1 MSIGCR
7 EVVVQLFKEE
17 TLFIFICLGVALLMF
32 YVCKLNTWTHMEIIT
47 KRSFRKMTVDDVM
60 SSIWGELPISARFT
74 SLQNS
79 SSAVHSTARLENPR
93 DQYCVGDTLNVL
105 VEMRDYEGCPKK
117 QGGDFILARIH
128 TPNLQAS
135 SSGYV
140 TDLLNGSYR
149 VSFTLFWPGA
159 VRVSLRL
166 IHPSEGVHLLGKIS
180 SHNYG
185 KINYTGT
192 FINGSKREES
202 QCGIRLDTD
211 KALCEYRKKEDGE
224 YYACIKPQTLPC
236 SSLQTMS
243 STNIQPQITVNE
255 TELLAQK
262 NTGTQI
268 KMNFTAVKVIGC
280 FVGAHRQTEKCE
292 AGMKSPFPSGYFFTN
307 RWSSPICNFISECDI
322 DRCLKGKR
330 LLLFGDSTVRQWIE
344 YLEKKVSDLKF
355 VPPVDEYSLMLAVDN
370 VRNIT
375 VQWKMHAYPFV
386 TAHNV
391 LVNKCMPI
399 SRELDRV
406 PAGEGRSDV
415 VVVIGVGQHFR
426 PFPLEIFIQRL
437 INIRQAILRL
447 QARSPRALVVIKLE
461 NTRELSSTMTHLSDW
476 LGHIQNLAQR
486 KVFGDLRVA
495 LVDAWEMSIAADT
508 FATHPNNIVVA
519 SEIAV
524 ALSHICHYGGLKL

>member
-1 MSIGCR
+1 
-7 EVVVQLFKEE
+7 
-17 TLFIFICLGVALLMF
+17 
-32 YVCKLNTWTHMEIIT
+32 
-47 KRSFRKMTVDDVM
+47 MTVDDIM
-60 SSIWGELPISARFT
+60 SSIWGELPISAKFT

-79 SSAVHSTARLENPR
+79 SSAQHSTARLENPR
-93 DQYCVGDTLNVL
+93 DQYCVGETLNVM
-105 VEMRDYEGCPKK
+105 VEMRDYEGRPKK

-128 TPNLQAS
+128 SSNLQAS

-149 VSFTLFWPGA
+149 VSFTLFWPGD
-159 VRVSLRL
+159 LR
-166 IHPSEGVHLLGKIS
+166 GVHLLGKIS
-180 SHNYG
+180 SHNNG

-192 FINGSKREES
+192 FIDGNKTEES

-243 STNIQPQITVNE
+243 SKNIQSQITVNE
-255 TELLAQK
+255 TELLAQ
-262 NTGTQI
+262 
-268 KMNFTAVKVIGC
+268 
-280 FVGAHRQTEKCE
+280 
-292 AGMKSPFPSGYFFTN
+292 
-307 RWSSPICNFISECDI
+307 
-322 DRCLKGKR
+322 
-330 LLLFGDSTVRQWIE
+330 
-344 YLEKKVSDLKF
+344 
-355 VPPVDEYSLMLAVDN
+355 
-370 VRNIT
+370 
-375 VQWKMHAYPFV
+375 
-386 TAHNV
+386 
-391 LVNKCMPI
+391 
-399 SRELDRV
+399 V

-476 LGHIQNLAQR
+476 FGHVQNLAQR

-495 LVDAWEMSIAADT
+495 LVDAWEMSIAADA

-519 SEIAV
+519 REIAV